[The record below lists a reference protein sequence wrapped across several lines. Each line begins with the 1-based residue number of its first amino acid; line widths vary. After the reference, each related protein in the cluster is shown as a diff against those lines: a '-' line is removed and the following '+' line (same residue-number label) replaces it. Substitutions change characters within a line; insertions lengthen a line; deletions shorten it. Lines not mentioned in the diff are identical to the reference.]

1 VRLFLRAF
9 FGLLLILVLVVIG
22 GLTWARMS
30 LKQER
35 RIPPDA
41 AQVVALDGKDAGP
54 TRVWWINSAHQPM
67 PRSAVLEADRDP
79 TPDAPYVMAHP
90 SFVLE
95 WADGRLLLVD
105 TGMTPD
111 EAVAFGRPLEWLGGA
126 QPMEPLAAV
135 AARLGAAKSRVA
147 GVILTHLHTDHTDG
161 LAALCDGGPAEIPVF
176 MNTAQAE
183 RPNYTTR
190 PGLRDVNEAACARIL
205 NLGDDGGMLPVPG
218 FDGVAVVPAAGHTPG
233 SQVVFAKVGDK
244 RYAFSGDLAN
254 ALDGI
259 MLDIP
264 KPTLYSL
271 LVVPEDTPWLATQ
284 RTWLRGL
291 AKEHG
296 VVVLPAHDQGA
307 IEASGIPVWP

>member
-126 QPMEPLAAV
+126 QPMEP
-135 AARLGAAKSRVA
+135 RG
-147 GVILTHLHTDHTDG
+147 
-161 LAALCDGGPAEIPVF
+161 DGGPAEIPVF